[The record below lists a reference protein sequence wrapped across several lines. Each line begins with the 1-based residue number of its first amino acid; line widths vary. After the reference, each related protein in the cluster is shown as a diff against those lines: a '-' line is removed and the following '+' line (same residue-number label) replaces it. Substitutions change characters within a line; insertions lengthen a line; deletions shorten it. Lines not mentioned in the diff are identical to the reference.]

1 MSPAAEIQL
10 IAVVTAIAAAVPG
23 SYLVLRR
30 MSLIADA
37 VSHSILPGIVVVF
50 FLVHDL
56 SSPLLLVGAALTG
69 VLTVALIEALRR
81 TRLVH
86 EDAAIGL
93 VFPALF
99 SIGVIMISR
108 WASGVHLDTDVV
120 LLGELAYAP
129 FDRLMIGGRDLGP
142 QGLWTMGAILIL
154 NLIVFTVAAKE
165 IRMTA
170 LDSGLAAVLGFA
182 PTLVHYVVMG
192 LVSITAVG
200 AFNVVGSILVLALMV
215 APPATG
221 VLICNR
227 FEHVVLTA
235 CGIATLSA
243 VAGYWLA
250 HVLDGSIAGAMA
262 VTSGAIFLIA
272 LLFAP
277 RRGVVARIRQRSV
290 QRRSFAAQMLVVHLL
305 HHEATPTEERET
317 RSATLH
323 AHLGWKREWLR
334 EVVRWACDE
343 GFVTCDTQR
352 VHLTDQGRQ
361 LAQRLLMGQ
370 LRGFPAAPSAVPS
383 HVADVG
389 Q

>member
-1 MSPAAEIQL
+1 MSPAVEIQL

-23 SYLVLRR
+23 TYLVLRR

-56 SSPLLLVGAALTG
+56 SSPLLLVGAAVTG
-69 VLTVALIEALRR
+69 VLTVALIEALRG

-99 SIGVIMISR
+99 SIGVILISR

-129 FDRLMIGGRDLGP
+129 FDRLLVGGHDLGP
-142 QGLWTMGAILIL
+142 KGLWTMGTILLL
-154 NLIVFTVAAKE
+154 NLAVFVAAAKE

-182 PTLVHYVVMG
+182 PAVVHYVVMG
-192 LVSITAVG
+192 LVSVTAVG

-215 APPATG
+215 APPATA
-221 VLICNR
+221 VLLSNR
-227 FEHVVLTA
+227 FDRVLLWA
-235 CGIATLSA
+235 AAIAALSA
-243 VAGYWLA
+243 VAGYWVAYL
-250 HVLDGSIAGAMA
+250 LDGSIAGAMA
-262 VTSGAIFLIA
+262 VTSGAVFGLA
-272 LLFAP
+272 MLVAP
-277 RRGVVARIRQRSV
+277 GRGVIARIRQRHR
-290 QRRSFAAQMLVVHLL
+290 QRRLFATQMLVVHLV
-305 HHEATPTEERET
+305 HHESTPAEERET

-323 AHLGWKREWLR
+323 AHLGWNREWLR
-334 EVVRWACDE
+334 EVVRWGCAEGLVACDE
-343 GFVTCDTQR
+343 EHVR
-352 VHLTDQGRQ
+352 LTDDGRQ

-370 LRGFPAAPSAVPS
+370 LRGFTAAPQPVPS
-383 HVADVG
+383 HAADVG
-389 Q
+389 

>member
-1 MSPAAEIQL
+1 MSPAVEIQL

-56 SSPLLLVGAALTG
+56 SSPLLLVGAAVTG

-142 QGLWTMGAILIL
+142 QGLWTMSAILLL
-154 NLIVFTVAAKE
+154 NLIVFAVAAKE

-182 PTLVHYVVMG
+182 PTMVHYVVMG

-200 AFNVVGSILVLALMV
+200 AFNVVGSILVLSLMV
-215 APPATG
+215 APPATA
-221 VLICNR
+221 VLICDR
-227 FEHVVLTA
+227 FERVVLSA
-235 CGIATLSA
+235 GVIAALSA
-243 VAGYWLA
+243 IAGYWLA

-262 VTSGAIFLIA
+262 VTSGSVFVVT
-272 LLFAP
+272 LLLAP

-290 QRRSFAAQMLVVHLL
+290 QRRSFAAQMLVVHLV
-305 HHEATPTEERET
+305 HHEATPAEERET

-343 GFVTCDTQR
+343 GLVTCDTER

-370 LRGFPAAPSAVPS
+370 LRGFQATPSAVPS
-383 HVADVG
+383 HVADLG
-389 Q
+389 S